1 MRKSVVMGLVL
12 GAAMGLAVST
22 ASAQPALPL
31 KSLPQGFKVVSQVP
45 EGTMISFQAVMPN
58 EIKPKLA
65 VDPDI
70 HIGYSWQ
77 AMPSAAQIVD
87 AMEQQKEEPSAM
99 GLTKVEPEGKGRF
112 KGGVLSWEKTT
123 TPWVGLGKE
132 PDWVTYSATWVG
144 AVNDGLLGISV
155 DNVAGSKDKIQGWI
169 AALIDGSGVKLP

>member
-22 ASAQPALPL
+22 ALAQPALPL

-77 AMPSAAQIVD
+77 AMPSAAQI
-87 AMEQQKEEPSAM
+87 
-99 GLTKVEPEGKGRF
+99 
-112 KGGVLSWEKTT
+112 
-123 TPWVGLGKE
+123 
-132 PDWVTYSATWVG
+132 
-144 AVNDGLLGISV
+144 
-155 DNVAGSKDKIQGWI
+155 
-169 AALIDGSGVKLP
+169 DGSGVKLP